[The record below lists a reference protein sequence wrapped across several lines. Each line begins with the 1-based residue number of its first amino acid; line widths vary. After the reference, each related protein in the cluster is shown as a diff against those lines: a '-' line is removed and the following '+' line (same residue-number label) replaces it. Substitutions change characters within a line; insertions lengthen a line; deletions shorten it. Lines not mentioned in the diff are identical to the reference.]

1 MIVPEAPAEIT
12 IFAALPPLL
21 EYDAFRLCPPVV
33 VNAPRVTFPL
43 DDEIMIGAALL
54 AGPTE
59 LFAPKDEIVCK
70 VMSEVALTKILPDE
84 EDELTAAVVTMVPL
98 TPLVIVPVVA
108 FKTTLPPCVSNGLFI
123 TREEPVTVNL
133 PLA

>member
-1 MIVPEAPAEIT
+1 
-12 IFAALPPLL
+12 
-21 EYDAFRLCPPVV
+21 
-33 VNAPRVTFPL
+33 
-43 DDEIMIGAALL
+43 MIGAALL

-108 FKTTLPPCVSNGLFI
+108 VN
-123 TREEPVTVNL
+123 VTVAEL
-133 PLA
+133 YAAKDWMILLLFLKYSKPSA